1 MLRSERKTSAGLK
14 TKGESKMTGLKT
26 KGESKMTGLKRK
38 GEKDDRT
45 EDTGRE
51 R

>member
-1 MLRSERKTSAGLK
+1 MLRSERKTSA
-14 TKGESKMTGLKT
+14 GLKT